1 MCCRSACNPCGTTME
16 EKYSLLGYPLPFP
29 PQDLYV
35 ALLAVAGFLPALA
48 ILNALVHGL
57 INLVTPAKKA
67 KTQ

>member
-1 MCCRSACNPCGTTME
+1 ME